1 MLFRSYSLLLAK
13 QLGYGKHFSLTY
25 LLTYPLT
32 HLLTYLLTCRQPR
45 NVVIVEALR
54 NVCGLT
60 LLRDYEDYN
69 EFNIRQFQFK
79 ITGIEPVGNSNSN
92 SNNNKPATTAEGNP
106 EGVAEG
112 TSE

>member
-1 MLFRSYSLLLAK
+1 M
-13 QLGYGKHFSLTY
+13 
-25 LLTYPLT
+25 
-32 HLLTYLLTCRQPR
+32 
-45 NVVIVEALR
+45 VIVEALR

-92 SNNNKPATTAEGNP
+92 KPATTADGNP
-106 EGVAEG
+106 EGAAEG